1 MKVKGDSKLAAVQ
14 QSITEQELRGEMNL
28 ITIRYISTEG
38 SFILL
43 AEHLGIN

>member
-1 MKVKGDSKLAAVQ
+1 MIVKGDSKLAAIQ
-14 QSITEQELRGEMNL
+14 QSIEEQELRREMNL
-28 ITIRYISTEG
+28 IILRYISTEG